1 MATIDSL
8 IQDFAVNSRRK
19 NTQNRV
25 YVGGVNT
32 VTGEIALASSGT
44 NLTGCGVSHCAKS
57 MPSTHWAVFL

>member
-1 MATIDSL
+1 M
-8 IQDFAVNSRRK
+8 NSRRK